1 MKLTKFV
8 FYLSL
13 SFSSLASYG
22 QLQHGEVL
30 ENFRLTNAVNGSTFN
45 LEQEYNHQ
53 LLVLIFFAHDC
64 PYNKIYTE
72 RIIKLAKNYDTRD
85 VFVVAI
91 NPNSPALN
99 AEAAPAKMKK
109 YAESFPLPFP
119 YLEDPQKIVSTKLHI
134 TKTPSVYVFK
144 NISNKYVMQYR
155 AAIDDAPEK
164 EKAVTESYLA
174 KAIDALLANKSF
186 KYRYTEEVGCQIK

>member
-1 MKLTKFV
+1 MRLIKFV
-8 FYLSL
+8 FCLSL
-13 SFSSLASYG
+13 SFSSLVCSA

-30 ENFRLTNAVNGSTFN
+30 ENFRLINSVDGSTFN
-45 LEQEYNHQ
+45 LEQEYDHN
-53 LLVLIFFAHDC
+53 LLVLVFFAHDC
-64 PYNKIYTE
+64 PYSKIYTE
-72 RIIKLAKNYDTRD
+72 RIIKLAKNYDTKD

-91 NPNSPALN
+91 NPNSPSLDIDASP
-99 AEAAPAKMKK
+99 ERMKK
-109 YAESFPLPFP
+109 YAVGFPLPFP
-119 YLEDPQKIVSTKLHI
+119 YLSDPQKTVSSKLHI

-164 EKAVTESYLA
+164 EQAVVESYLA